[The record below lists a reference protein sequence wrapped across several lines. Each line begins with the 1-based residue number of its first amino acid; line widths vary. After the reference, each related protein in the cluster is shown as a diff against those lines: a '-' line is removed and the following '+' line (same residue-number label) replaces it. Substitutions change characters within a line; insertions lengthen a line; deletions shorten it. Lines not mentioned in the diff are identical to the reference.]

1 MHFLLDL
8 LLNAAILFILASL
21 LNGVKVKNYG
31 TAIWV
36 TLVIGLLN
44 ATIGF
49 ALRLP
54 LNIVTLWLVSFIV
67 RVVVSAVMI
76 KLADFIFPGF
86 TVKGW
91 KPAFIIA
98 ICMAIAGTL
107 FANFY

>member
-21 LNGVKVKNYG
+21 LKGVKVKNYG

-36 TLVIGLLN
+36 ALVIGLLN
-44 ATIGF
+44 ATVGF

-54 LNIVTLWLVSFIV
+54 LNIVTLGLLSFLV
-67 RVVVSAVMI
+67 RVAVSAIMI
-76 KLADFIFPGF
+76 KLADILFPGF

-91 KPAFIIA
+91 LPAFIIA
-98 ICMAIAGTL
+98 ICMALTGTL